1 MINMLMTRQE
11 MLRIEVKSLRNN
23 KKEFLNI
30 KRPTI
35 ISDKNEESFRQ
46 ADK

>member
-1 MINMLMTRQE
+1 MTRQG
-11 MLRIEVKSLRNN
+11 MLKIEVESLRNN
-23 KKEFLNI
+23 KKELLNI

-35 ISDKNEESFRQ
+35 LNDKNEESFRQ